1 VAKFNDA
8 DSPWK
13 SILRAYFPEAIE
25 FFFPA
30 IAKLIDWQSP
40 PIFLDKE
47 FEQLSPNTEVGK
59 RYADQLVRVQ
69 LKRGSSLMLLL
80 HLEIQASKEKNFAER
95 MLIYAMRIFDRF
107 NQLPSSLAILCDSN
121 STWRPKDHQLTAP
134 GSSLE
139 FNFTAIKLL
148 DYVEHWEALEFNPN
162 PFAVVVMAHLKA
174 QEMKNKAQERKNWKF
189 QLVRGLYDRSYNRS
203 QILDLFRFIDFII
216 VLPEGLSDSFWNDL
230 KTYEEEKKMTY
241 VTSVEKIGIKKG
253 RQEGR
258 ETTQKEIA
266 LKMLAKGMSAED
278 IASLTELS
286 ISEVERFANE
296 QNQELQS
303 QQG

>member
-25 FFFPA
+25 FFFPT
-30 IAKLIDWQSP
+30 IAKLIDWESP
-40 PIFLDKE
+40 PVFLDKE
-47 FEQLSPNTEVGK
+47 FEQLSPNAEVGK

-69 LKRGSSLMLLL
+69 LKRGDSLMLLL

-107 NQLPSSLAILCDSN
+107 NQLPVSLAILCDSN
-121 STWRPKDHQLTAP
+121 STWRPKDYLLTSP

-148 DYVEHWEALEFNPN
+148 DYSEQWEALESNPN

-174 QEMKNKAQERKNWKF
+174 QETKNKAQERKNWKF

-203 QILDLFRFIDFII
+203 QILDLFRFIDWVI

-230 KTYEEEKKMTY
+230 KTYEEERKMTY
-241 VTSVEKIGIKKG
+241 VTSVEKIGIKIG
-253 RQEGR
+253 RQEGIQEGR
-258 ETTQKEIA
+258 ATTQKEIA

-278 IASLTELS
+278 IASLTELP
-286 ISEVERFANE
+286 IE
-296 QNQELQS
+296 QIHELQS

>member
-25 FFFPA
+25 FFFPD
-30 IAKLIDWQSP
+30 IAKLIDWQSTP
-40 PIFLDKE
+40 VFLDKE
-47 FEQLSPNTEVGK
+47 FEQLSPNAEVGK

-69 LKRGSSLMLLL
+69 LKRGNSLMLLL

-95 MLIYAMRIFDRF
+95 MLVYAMRIFDRF
-107 NQLPSSLAILCDSN
+107 NQLPVSLAILCDSN
-121 STWRPKDHQLTAP
+121 STWRPKDHLLTSP

-148 DYVEHWEALEFNPN
+148 DYREQWAALESNAN
-162 PFAVVVMAHLKA
+162 PFAMVVMAHLKA
-174 QEMKNKAQERKNWKF
+174 QETKNKAQERRNWKF

-203 QILDLFRFIDFII
+203 QILDLFRFIDFVI

-230 KTYEEEKKMTY
+230 KTYEEERKMTY
-241 VTSVEKIGIKKG
+241 VTSVEKIGFKRG
-253 RQEGR
+253 EQEG
-258 ETTQKEIA
+258 EHKAQIKIA
-266 LKMLAKGMSAED
+266 LKMLAKGMSPED
-278 IASLTELS
+278 IASLTELT
-286 ISEVERFANE
+286 IE
-296 QNQELQS
+296 QIQELQF

>member
-25 FFFPA
+25 FFFPD

-40 PIFLDKE
+40 PVFLDKE
-47 FEQLSPNTEVGK
+47 FEQLSPNAEVGK

-69 LKRGSSLMLLL
+69 LKRGNSLMLLL

-95 MLIYAMRIFDRF
+95 MLVYAMRIFDRF
-107 NQLPSSLAILCDSN
+107 NQLPVSLAILCDSN
-121 STWRPKDHQLTAP
+121 STWRPKDHLLTSP

-148 DYVEHWEALEFNPN
+148 DYAEQWSALESNPN

-174 QEMKNKAQERKNWKF
+174 QETKNKAQERKNWKF

-203 QILDLFRFIDFII
+203 QILDLFRFIDFVI

-230 KTYEEEKKMTY
+230 KIYEEERKMTY
-241 VTSVEKIGIKKG
+241 VTSVEKIGFKRG
-253 RQEGR
+253 EQEG
-258 ETTQKEIA
+258 EHKAQIKIA
-266 LKMLAKGMSAED
+266 LKMLAKGMSPED
-278 IASLTELS
+278 IASLTELT
-286 ISEVERFANE
+286 IE
-296 QNQELQS
+296 QIQELQF